1 VSAPTLAHTL
11 EAFFKER
18 LMGQRHVSPHT
29 IDAYRDTFKLLFA
42 FVQDQSAKS
51 PSSLGFEDIDAA
63 LVGSFLHHLE
73 VDRDNSPRT
82 RNVRLAAIHSFFRFA
97 ALRHPEHAQSIQRV
111 LAIPTKRFER
121 AVVSFLSD
129 DEVTALL
136 AAPDQTQ
143 FIGRRDYALLLLA
156 LQSGMRVSEL
166 VGLRRVDMV
175 FDVRSHVRCIGK
187 GRKER
192 TTPLTKMT
200 ASVLKRLMA
209 EHDGTPDS
217 PLFAHT
223 HGSGP
228 LSRSAVS
235 KLVARHA
242 RTAAECCT
250 TLGSKDVTPHVLRHT
265 AAMRLLQSGSDI
277 STIALWL
284 GHKSIETTQI
294 YVHADLALKEQ
305 ALDRTTPI
313 GKGRGRYR
321 PPDALLAMLDAL

>member
-1 VSAPTLAHTL
+1 
-11 EAFFKER
+11 
-18 LMGQRHVSPHT
+18 M
-29 IDAYRDTFKLLFA
+29 
-42 FVQDQSAKS
+42 
-51 PSSLGFEDIDAA
+51 PSSLGFDDLDAEV
-63 LVGSFLHHLE
+63 VGSFLHHLE
-73 VDRDNSPRT
+73 VDRGNSPRT

-97 ALRHPEHAQSIQRV
+97 ALRHPEHAESIQRV

-121 AVVSFLSD
+121 SLVSFLSD

-143 FIGRRDYALLLLA
+143 FIGRRDHALLVLA

-166 VGLRRVDMV
+166 VQLHRSDVV
-175 FDVRSHVRCIGK
+175 FDVRSHVRCTGK

-209 EHDGTPDS
+209 ERNDTPDS
-217 PLFAHT
+217 PLFANT

-242 RTAAECCT
+242 RTAAESCAS
-250 TLGSKDVTPHVLRHT
+250 LERKDVTPHVLRHT
-265 AAMRLLQSGSDI
+265 VAMRLLQSGSDI
-277 STIALWL
+277 SMIALWL
-284 GHKSIETTQI
+284 GHESIETTQI

-305 ALDRTTPI
+305 ALDRTIPI
-313 GKGRGRYR
+313 GKVRGRYR
-321 PPDALLAMLDAL
+321 PDDAMLAMLDAL